1 MKKLADFLAD
11 RVHSALRLVGIL
23 GLLLGWGA
31 MYFFDD
37 WSSPFFWVLI
47 SVAVVLGYGGAW
59 GGLAEQWGWKP
70 LREDPLG
77 WRKAKK
83 SYKTDTQ
90 AEEEANTRDK
100 P

>member
-1 MKKLADFLAD
+1 
-11 RVHSALRLVGIL
+11 
-23 GLLLGWGA
+23 
-31 MYFFDD
+31 
-37 WSSPFFWVLI
+37 
-47 SVAVVLGYGGAW
+47 VLGYGGAW